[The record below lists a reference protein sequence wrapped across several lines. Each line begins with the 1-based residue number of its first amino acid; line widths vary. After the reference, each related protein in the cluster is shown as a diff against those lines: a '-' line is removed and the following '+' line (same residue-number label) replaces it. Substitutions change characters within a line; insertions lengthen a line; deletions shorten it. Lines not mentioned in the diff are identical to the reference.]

1 MTQRTMTRRIG
12 IRQLGWGLMAVLSV
26 GIAIIFA
33 GPYFSFNPAVSRLG
47 LNPAIPIHFVV
58 LAIHAGA
65 SGIALLIGPFQ
76 FLTRLRTRNPL
87 VHRTIGRTYL
97 ICILIGSVF
106 AFFSALFSVSGFTAQ
121 VGFAFLSVIWFYSA
135 YKAYSAIRQGHIQL
149 HRVWMIRNYALTFA
163 AVILRLWLIIGA
175 AVLHLPFKDV
185 YLVSSWVSWILP
197 LVVAE
202 WFINQQLLQSLALK
216 RDRQD
221 NRQPVMQE
229 TV

>member
-1 MTQRTMTRRIG
+1 MQRTMTRPL
-12 IRQLGWGLMAVLSV
+12 RQLGWGFMTVLAV

-33 GPYFSFNPAVSRLG
+33 GPYLSFNPAVSRLG

-58 LAIHAGA
+58 LAMHAGA

-76 FLTRLRTRNPL
+76 FLTSLRTRNPL

-97 ICILIGSVF
+97 ICVLIGSVF

-121 VGFAFLSVIWFYSA
+121 VGFAFLAVIWFYSA
-135 YKAYSAIRQGHIQL
+135 YKAYRAIRQGYIQL
-149 HRVWMIRNYALTFA
+149 HRIWMIRNYALTFA
-163 AVILRLWLIIGA
+163 AVILRLWLSLGDS
-175 AVLHLPFKDV
+175 VLHLPFKDV
-185 YLVSSWVSWILP
+185 YSTSAWMSWIVS

-216 RDRQD
+216 RDRQEGKK
-221 NRQPVMQE
+221 VK
-229 TV
+229 

>member
-1 MTQRTMTRRIG
+1 MTQRV
-12 IRQLGWGLMAVLSV
+12 RQLGWGLMAFL
-26 GIAIIFA
+26 AIGSAILFA
-33 GPYFSFNPAVSRLG
+33 GPYFSFNPAVSRLP

-87 VHRTIGRTYL
+87 VHRTTGRVYL
-97 ICILIGSVF
+97 ICVLIGSVF

-121 VGFAFLSVIWFYSA
+121 VGFAFLAVIWFYSA
-135 YKAYSAIRQGHIQL
+135 YQAYSAIRQGHIQL
-149 HRVWMIRNYALTFA
+149 HRAWMIRNYALTFA
-163 AVILRLWLIIGA
+163 AVILRLWLGLGDV
-175 AVLHLPFKDV
+175 VLHLPYQDAYF
-185 YLVSSWVSWILP
+185 VSAWVSWILP

-202 WFINQQLLQSLALK
+202 WFINQRLLQSLALK

-221 NRQPVMQE
+221 NRQTEIQATAGNP
-229 TV
+229 